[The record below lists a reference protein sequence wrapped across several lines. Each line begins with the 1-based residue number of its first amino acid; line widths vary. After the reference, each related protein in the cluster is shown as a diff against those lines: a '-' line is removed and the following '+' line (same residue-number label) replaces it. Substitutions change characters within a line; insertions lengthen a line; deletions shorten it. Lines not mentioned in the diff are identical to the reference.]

1 MQIHADSIARV
12 ETAPG
17 STSPDSS
24 APNLTPGR
32 GLRAR
37 LRRTVLLSATILAP
51 RLAADKLARRYL
63 TSDQAVLDRL
73 AGRSHRFEI
82 VDLGQDCFVL
92 RSRFRGNAAD
102 APRVLIAPGHDG
114 HIRQFTRVVRA
125 LQKRGATVDMLIYP
139 GHGHAKRRVCSL
151 GDIVDAIC
159 RATQSEGPYAGI
171 VAHCVAANA
180 MFHAL
185 ERGISAPR
193 MTLISVPLDLPG
205 LIRLGG
211 RQYGLSGRCLDQFVD
226 RVSAL
231 GAPCPI
237 DRPWLPVAETR
248 DEDLLIVQSR
258 NDYAAPVEKAR
269 PLAAA
274 WPGAQ
279 MEEYDHGGHNGI
291 LNVTSAINRIAEFMV
306 PDRP

>member
-1 MQIHADSIARV
+1 MQINADSL
-12 ETAPG
+12 PG
-17 STSPDSS
+17 IDSAS
-24 APNLTPGR
+24 DAASSDASEPTVTPR
-32 GLRAR
+32 PTLRAR
-37 LRRTVLLSATILAP
+37 LRRTVLLSATVLAP

-63 TSDQAVLDRL
+63 TSDQAVLDTL

-82 VDLGQDCFVL
+82 VDLRQDTYVL
-92 RSRFRGNAAD
+92 RSRVRKNAAD

-114 HIRQFTRVVRA
+114 HIRQFTRVARA

-139 GHGHAKRRVCSL
+139 GHGHVSRKVCSL
-151 GDIVDAIC
+151 ADIVDAIC
-159 RATQSEGPYAGI
+159 RATQFEGPYDGI

-185 ERGISAPR
+185 ERGVSSPR
-193 MTLISVPLDLPG
+193 MALISVPLDLPG

-231 GAPCPI
+231 GAPCTI
-237 DRPWLPVAETR
+237 DKPWRPVAETQ

-269 PLAAA
+269 PLADV
-274 WPGAQ
+274 WPGAM
-279 MEEYDHGGHNGI
+279 MEEFDHGGHNGI

-306 PDRP
+306 TDRT